1 MMAQQR
7 LPKPKPT
14 QDSLVT
20 VRGHDLPQSLWSQKD
35 VQEACLMRYFVD
47 ELAQWFDTCD
57 PSRHFAKVVPQ
68 RAANCPALL
77 YAILSASARHLSRS
91 QYLRTNEVLCLGK
104 KLPFLGDDA
113 ALEYQ
118 SSCISQLMSLSGNP
132 AEVADESL
140 LAAAVI
146 LRFYEEVDS
155 PLVGVDDET
164 YLRGVQVFLDAQGT
178 VAVRDGG
185 LRLAAFWV
193 GIRQEFHTS
202 FIKQRIFQFDLS
214 CCDHSTYRLLDQAE
228 DPTWANR
235 VILHCAHTLTYC
247 YDERSH
253 TMKEYEKLWDYN
265 QGWDRMVP
273 PTFNPIY
280 LRQPDRSKG
289 EVFPELWFLDDCI
302 VTAIQHWHLARILL
316 LAFDPRVPRLG
327 PGRRAAVGRREAE
340 IKESMFVLCGIA
352 QSNKAAPALITACMG
367 VSMCGDRI
375 TDRLEQEALLGILTT
390 TEETHALSTTKA
402 QVQLREA
409 WGWTNSDGRL
419 A

>member
-1 MMAQQR
+1 MAQQR
-7 LPKPKPT
+7 LPKPRPT
-14 QDSLVT
+14 QDSLMT
-20 VRGHDLPQSLWSQKD
+20 VRGQDLPQSLWSQKD

-57 PSRHFAKVVPQ
+57 PSKHFAKVVPQ

-77 YAILSASARHLSRS
+77 YAIFSASARHLSRS

-118 SSCISQLMSLSGNP
+118 SLCISHLMNLSGNP
-132 AEVADESL
+132 AEVADENL

-155 PLVGVDDET
+155 PLIGVDDET

-178 VAVRDGG
+178 AAVRDGG
-185 LRLAAFWV
+185 LRLAAFWKTPH
-193 GIRQEFHTS
+193 G
-202 FIKQRIFQFDLS
+202 
-214 CCDHSTYRLLDQAE
+214 
-228 DPTWANR
+228 ANR
-235 VILHCAHTLTYC
+235 VILNCAHTLMYC

-253 TMKEYEKLWDYN
+253 TVKEYEQLWDYN
-265 QGWDRMVP
+265 QGWNRMAP

-316 LAFDPRVPRLG
+316 AAFDPRVPRLG

-352 QSNKAAPALITACMG
+352 RSNKTAPALITACMG
-367 VSMCGDRI
+367 VSMCGDRV

-390 TEETHALSTTKA
+390 TEETHALPTTKA

>member
-1 MMAQQR
+1 MAQQR

-132 AEVADESL
+132 AEVADENL

-202 FIKQRIFQFDLS
+202 FIKQQ
-214 CCDHSTYRLLDQAE
+214 

-340 IKESMFVLCGIA
+340 IKESMFVLCGVA

>member
-1 MMAQQR
+1 MAQQR
-7 LPKPKPT
+7 LPKPRST
-14 QDSLVT
+14 QENLRT
-20 VRGHDLPQSLWSQKD
+20 SLWSQKD

-57 PSRHFAKVVPQ
+57 PSKHFAKVVPQ

-77 YAILSASARHLSRS
+77 YAIFSASARHLSRS

-104 KLPFLGDDA
+104 KLPFLGDEA

-118 SSCISQLMSLSGNP
+118 SLCISHLMSLSGNP
-132 AEVADESL
+132 AEVADENL

-146 LRFYEEVDS
+146 LRFYEEVDL

-164 YLRGVQVFLDAQGT
+164 YLRGVQVFLDAQGA

-214 CCDHSTYRLLDQAE
+214 CCDHSTYRLLDQAD

-235 VILHCAHTLTYC
+235 VILHCAHTLMYC

-253 TMKEYEKLWDYN
+253 TMKEYEQLWDYN
-265 QGWDRMVP
+265 QGWNRMAP

-280 LRQPDRSKG
+280 LRQPDRSKD

-316 LAFDPRVPRLG
+316 TAFDPRVPRLG

-340 IKESMFVLCGIA
+340 IKESMFILCGIA
-352 QSNKAAPALITACMG
+352 RSNKTAPALITACMG

-409 WGWTNSDGRL
+409 WGWIHSDGEFPSTKL